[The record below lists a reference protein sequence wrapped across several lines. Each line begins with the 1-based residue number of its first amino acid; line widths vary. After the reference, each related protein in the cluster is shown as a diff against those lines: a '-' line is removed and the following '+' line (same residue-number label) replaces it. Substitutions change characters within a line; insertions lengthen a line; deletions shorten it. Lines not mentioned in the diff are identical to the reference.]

1 MPAGLFAFS
10 IIPITKENTMNRE
23 ILEQPFGP
31 EQIKQRE
38 GNFGKKLDYIEGH
51 SVIQRLND
59 AFDGEWSFTMT
70 KYEIMKE
77 TDEVIVIG
85 QLNAGG
91 IVKSQFGSSRITR
104 AKETGDIISLADDLK
119 AATTDALKKAAT
131 LLGVGL
137 HLYRN
142 ERPQGGN
149 RNGDSLPTGGNRNGG
164 NGSSPYRS
172 RSNGNG
178 NGDSR
183 PHRSESN
190 GGNGSAIYCGAGN
203 GNTNGNG
210 NGRLT
215 SKQYKYILKLNQEQ
229 GRSSADLDQQ
239 CLNMFGSVAQYLSKG
254 DASTVIKQL
263 MAG

>member
-1 MPAGLFAFS
+1 
-10 IIPITKENTMNRE
+10 MNRD
-23 ILEQPFGP
+23 ILEKPFGP

-51 SVIQRLND
+51 AVIQRLND
-59 AFDGEWSFTMT
+59 AFDGEWSFTLT
-70 KYEIMKE
+70 HHEILKD

-85 QLNAGG
+85 QLNADG

-137 HLYRN
+137 RLYRN

-149 RNGDSLPTGGNRNGG
+149 RNGDSLPNGGNRNGG
-164 NGSSPYRS
+164 NASSPYRAQ
-172 RSNGNG
+172 SNGNNTNGG

-183 PHRSESN
+183 PHRSDSN

>member
-1 MPAGLFAFS
+1 
-10 IIPITKENTMNRE
+10 MNRE

-38 GNFGKKLDYIEGH
+38 GNFGKMLDYIEGH
-51 SVIQRLND
+51 AVIQRLND

-119 AATTDALKKAAT
+119 AAATDALKKAAT

-137 HLYRN
+137 HCTVTN
-142 ERPQGGN
+142 GPNGAH
-149 RNGDSLPTGGNRNGG
+149 RNGYSRPNGGNRNGG
-164 NGSSPYRS
+164 NGNNTKGGNGNSRPY

-178 NGDSR
+178 
-183 PHRSESN
+183 
-190 GGNGSAIYCGAGN
+190 GNGSDTIAEPA
-203 GNTNGNG
+203 TEWQ
-210 NGRLT
+210 R
-215 SKQYKYILKLNQEQ
+215 K
-229 GRSSADLDQQ
+229 RPADLEAVQVHPASQ
-239 CLNMFGSVAQYLSKG
+239 SGTGSFGG
-254 DASTVIKQL
+254 
-263 MAG
+263 

>member
-10 IIPITKENTMNRE
+10 INPIIKENTMNRE

-38 GNFGKKLDYIEGH
+38 GNFGKMLDYIEGH
-51 SVIQRLND
+51 AVIQRLND

-70 KYEIMKE
+70 KYEILKE

-104 AKETGDIISLADDLK
+104 ARETGDIISLADDLK
-119 AATTDALKKAAT
+119 AAATDALKKAAT

-149 RNGDSLPTGGNRNGG
+149 RNGDSLPNGGNRNGG
-164 NGSSPYRS
+164 NGSITRTGG
-172 RSNGNG
+172 SNGNG
-178 NGDSR
+178 TVAPTGQTVTAATVPLLLWSR
-183 PHRSESN
+183 QR
-190 GGNGSAIYCGAGN
+190 
-203 GNTNGNG
+203 
-210 NGRLT
+210 
-215 SKQYKYILKLNQEQ
+215 QYQ
-229 GRSSADLDQQ
+229 R
-239 CLNMFGSVAQYLSKG
+239 
-254 DASTVIKQL
+254 
-263 MAG
+263 

>member
-1 MPAGLFAFS
+1 MTSLVSIYARRAFCVFNH
-10 IIPITKENTMNRE
+10 PNHKGEHH
-23 ILEQPFGP
+23 EQRNPRTTFGP

-38 GNFGKKLDYIEGH
+38 GNFGKILDYVEAH
-51 SVIQRLND
+51 SIIQRLND

-149 RNGDSLPTGGNRNGG
+149 RNGDSLPT
-164 NGSSPYRS
+164 
-172 RSNGNG
+172 
-178 NGDSR
+178 
-183 PHRSESN
+183 EE
-190 GGNGSAIYCGAGN
+190 
-203 GNTNGNG
+203 TV
-210 NGRLT
+210 T
-215 SKQYKYILKLNQEQ
+215 
-229 GRSSADLDQQ
+229 
-239 CLNMFGSVAQYLSKG
+239 VAMVPARTVAEATAMGMVTVAPTGQRVTAATVPL
-254 DASTVIKQL
+254 STVEPATAIPTV
-263 MAG
+263 MVTAVSPRNSTSTS

>member
-1 MPAGLFAFS
+1 MPAGLFAFFNH
-10 IIPITKENTMNRE
+10 PNHKGETMNRD
-23 ILEQPFGP
+23 ILEKPFGP

-51 SVIQRLND
+51 AVIQRLND
-59 AFDGEWSFTMT
+59 AFDGDWSFTLT
-70 KYEIMKE
+70 HHEILKD

-149 RNGDSLPTGGNRNGG
+149 RNGTVFPPGETVTEAMVPARTV
-164 NGSSPYRS
+164 P
-172 RSNGNG
+172 
-178 NGDSR
+178 
-183 PHRSESN
+183 
-190 GGNGSAIYCGAGN
+190 
-203 GNTNGNG
+203 
-210 NGRLT
+210 
-215 SKQYKYILKLNQEQ
+215 KQRQWEW
-229 GRSSADLDQQ
+229 
-239 CLNMFGSVAQYLSKG
+239 
-254 DASTVIKQL
+254 
-263 MAG
+263 

>member
-10 IIPITKENTMNRE
+10 INPIIKEKHMNRE

-51 SVIQRLND
+51 AVIQRLND
-59 AFDGEWSFTMT
+59 AFDGDWSFTIT
-70 KYEIMKE
+70 HHEILKE

-104 AKETGDIISLADDLK
+104 ARETGDIISLADDLK
-119 AATTDALKKAAT
+119 AAATDALKKAAT

-149 RNGDSLPTGGNRNGG
+149 RNGYSLPNGGNRNGG
-164 NGSSPYRS
+164 NGNNTTAMGNSRPYRS
-172 RSNGNG
+172 NG
-178 NGDSR
+178 
-183 PHRSESN
+183 N
-190 GGNGSAIYCGAGN
+190 GGNGSAIIVEPETAMATETAG
-203 GNTNGNG
+203 
-210 NGRLT
+210 
-215 SKQYKYILKLNQEQ
+215 SP
-229 GRSSADLDQQ
+229 RSST
-239 CLNMFGSVAQYLSKG
+239 
-254 DASTVIKQL
+254 STS
-263 MAG
+263 

>member
-1 MPAGLFAFS
+1 
-10 IIPITKENTMNRE
+10 MNRDV
-23 ILEQPFGP
+23 LEQPFGP

-38 GNFGKKLDYIEGH
+38 GNFGKMLDYIEGH
-51 SVIQRLND
+51 TVIQRLND

-91 IVKSQFGSSRITR
+91 IVKSQFGSSQITR

-119 AATTDALKKAAT
+119 AAATDALKKAAT

-142 ERPQGGN
+142 DLPNGAHRNNYSRPN
-149 RNGDSLPTGGNRNGG
+149 GGNRNGG
-164 NGSSPYRS
+164 NGNNTNGGNGNSRPY

-178 NGDSR
+178 
-183 PHRSESN
+183 
-190 GGNGSAIYCGAGN
+190 GNGSDNYCGAGN
-203 GNTNGNG
+203 GGNG

-215 SKQYKYILKLNQEQ
+215 SKQYKFVLRLNQGQ
-229 GRSSADLDQQ
+229 GRSTAELDQK
-239 CLNMFGSVAQYLSKG
+239 CLERYGTVTQYLSRG
-254 DASTVIKQL
+254 DASAVIEQL
-263 MAG
+263 LAG

>member
-1 MPAGLFAFS
+1 
-10 IIPITKENTMNRE
+10 MNRQ

-38 GNFGKKLDYIEGH
+38 GNFGRMLDYIEGH
-51 SVIQRLND
+51 EVIQRLND
-59 AFDGEWSFTMT
+59 AFDADWSFTMT
-70 KYEIMKE
+70 KYEIMKD

-104 AKETGDIISLADDLK
+104 AKETGDIVSLADDLK
-119 AATTDALKKAAT
+119 AAATDALKKAAT

-142 ERPQGGN
+142 ERTQGAH
-149 RNGDSLPTGGNRNGG
+149 RNGYSRPNGGDRNGG
-164 NGSSPYRS
+164 NGNNT
-172 RSNGNG
+172 NGG

-183 PHRSESN
+183 PYRSNGN
-190 GGNGSAIYCGAGN
+190 GGNGSDHYCGAGN
-203 GNTNGNG
+203 GGNG

-215 SKQYKYILKLNQEQ
+215 SKQYKYLMRLNEEQ
-229 GRSSADLDQQ
+229 GRSKADLDQQ
-239 CLNMFGSVAQYLSKG
+239 CLQMFGAAAEYLSKS
-254 DASTVIKQL
+254 DASTVIEQL
-263 MAG
+263 LAG